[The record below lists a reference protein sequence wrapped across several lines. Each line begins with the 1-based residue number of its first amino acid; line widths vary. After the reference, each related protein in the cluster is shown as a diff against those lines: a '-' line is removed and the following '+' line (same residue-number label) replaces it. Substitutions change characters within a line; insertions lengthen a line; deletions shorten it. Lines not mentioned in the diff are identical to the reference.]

1 MGRKS
6 NIQKQEELNL
16 KIQQQLD
23 SARKNYQRDIDEESI
38 SLGYLYSK
46 ISKNIEQLKKFT
58 SSIYNS
64 KLMIESCNNLEE
76 YIKENSPKDYG
87 EFVNYRYSEEEKT
100 KELFKNSKDI
110 ELEIENI
117 LVNDKVVLGYLSERL
132 NPLLVLQIK
141 EALEGV

>member
-76 YIKENSPKDYG
+76 YIKENFPKDYG

>member
-23 SARKNYQRDIDEESI
+23 CARKNYQRDIDEESI

-64 KLMIESCNNLEE
+64 KIMIESYNNLEE